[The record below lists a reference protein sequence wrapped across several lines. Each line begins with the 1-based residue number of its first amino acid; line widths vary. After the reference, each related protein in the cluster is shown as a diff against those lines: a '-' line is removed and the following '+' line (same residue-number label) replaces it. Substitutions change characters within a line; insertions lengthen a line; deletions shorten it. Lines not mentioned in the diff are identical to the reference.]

1 LHFDERTE
9 GHYRIF
15 AGAREALQGDGYV
28 AAIVVQHVHS
38 ESRTGR
44 EVYRDESLACG
55 HRRESPDD
63 ALHYAMNRAQEIIT
77 TQTRNLAR

>member
-1 LHFDERTE
+1 MHFDERTE
-9 GHYRIF
+9 GPYRIY

-28 AAIVVQHVHS
+28 AAIVVQQVHS

-55 HRRESPDD
+55 HRWESPDD
-63 ALHYAMNRAQEIIT
+63 ALRYAMNRAQEVIT
-77 TQTRNLAR
+77 TQARSSAR